1 VDGIVLPGIER
12 VILTQKGRIIADG
25 PRAELLTA
33 PALSEL
39 LGTEVRIDQQ
49 DGWLHSW

>member
-1 VDGIVLPGIER
+1 M
-12 VILTQKGRIIADG
+12 QKGRIIANE

-33 PALSEL
+33 PVLSEL
-39 LGTEVRIDQQ
+39 LGTEVRIGEQ